1 MLLPCGEA
9 CFYPLIGPS
18 PSADKYGNAD
28 YSNGM
33 NEEGG
38 ARDTVYKLRRRSRK
52 RRSFLD
58 SEYTSRVS
66 FPQPDPEMQAD
77 ATSGG
82 AQMLSLDPEPSE
94 QTENPSPTV
103 SSLTHSEG
111 EPAQLESKPILSRQ
125 RLRGFAPPSAPGV
138 HGQAR
143 EPQLTCQTRKQE
155 MEMEPDSM
163 ESKSVTAT
171 MKAAAPSITV
181 VRCRVDPD
189 GKECSDRR
197 GDGKEEVEGLED
209 TGDENGGGEKQELG
223 LFLFLPNTSVEKEC
237 DEVEK
242 NGFIR
247 TFTGAE
253 RPPEALTPPLSLT
266 DTDKQGQNSLLGAQV
281 EISAQRSTSQS
292 SPPPPSPSSPL
303 PPGPPVS
310 PGPPVLEKVGPDQM
324 CFSNS
329 TETPVCQE
337 VPSFDQGNESV
348 PVLSPTRTSSDE
360 ITDSNNSD
368 SVFEDDEGSSSFASN
383 PCGKKIDWS
392 AAMLRSAGSSAQTRG
407 RQFKRDYDRAISSIT
422 AKLGAA
428 TNATSPAFYSGTKV
442 KSESTSESVAGENVE
457 QLRPADSL
465 TALTPPGSLTR
476 AADDADPPSPT
487 RFLFQACSPSLMG
500 RLSAATLRGK
510 IQQLPQYL
518 SRSQESLNQPGGD
531 PSPAAEPVGITV
543 TGVDDVTQTVD
554 LEMDTSAEAGD
565 SDDSDT
571 TVTGSEVDGEYFMDT
586 TSANP
591 PVQTEPKG
599 PILHPFA
606 AAGSNTPGPVTQPPA
621 SIVNSFHR
629 DSSGAKMD
637 TPGPVKTFPSSPV
650 VVTTQNIN
658 GPRLTFHGQSQAVWR
673 SSSERPLMGLCSL
686 AGQKADPAKV
696 PSPDCRVFTICEAA
710 SQSPAE
716 VEPAPFLKSEP
727 GCNSLLASGCESLV
741 EGMQVPLDA
750 CGCPPAYTNCFG
762 STDSFDEEL
771 TVFEFSCRSQNSSMS
786 QTCGGAPLMTS
797 PPIPSFISTSSS
809 IPPFFPRSSLFSSSA
824 SELSPLL
831 SPLSDASTSTPPL
844 PHTHK
849 DTISRLAQQRYPEPP
864 AGFQVLRLDVD
875 KLLSILESSGPE
887 RCGAGR
893 HPREICPAHFT
904 ENKRVLQVE
913 ARRLMSGCQKVVG
926 AEQSPEDT
934 LRSLAESFRTLVDL
948 AGVCLCFSGCDRCE
962 RRNAEAVAGLADV
975 ARSFRDFCLAA
986 ERVSSKRSCQDLS
999 MKLLAK
1005 QRTALTASVFC
1016 LTQLFRTLTAL

>member
-1 MLLPCGEA
+1 M
-9 CFYPLIGPS
+9 
-18 PSADKYGNAD
+18 
-28 YSNGM
+28 
-33 NEEGG
+33 
-38 ARDTVYKLRRRSRK
+38 YKLRRRSRK

-58 SEYTSRVS
+58 SDYTSRVS

-77 ATSGG
+77 VTSGD

-125 RLRGFAPPSAPGV
+125 RLHGFAPPSALGV
-138 HGQAR
+138 HGQVR

-171 MKAAAPSITV
+171 VKAAAPSITV

-209 TGDENGGGEKQELG
+209 TGDENGGVEKQELG
-223 LFLFLPNTSVEKEC
+223 SFLFSPTTSVEEEG
-237 DEVEK
+237 DEGEK
-242 NGFIR
+242 NCFMR
-247 TFTGAE
+247 TFAGAE
-253 RPPEALTPPLSLT
+253 RQPEAPTLPLCLT
-266 DTDKQGQNSLLGAQV
+266 DTDKQGQSSLLGARVVRTHEDV
-281 EISAQRSTSQS
+281 EITAQRSTSQY
-292 SPPPPSPSSPL
+292 SPPPPPPSSPL
-303 PPGPPVS
+303 PPA
-310 PGPPVLEKVGPDQM
+310 PPVLEKVGLDQTH
-324 CFSNS
+324 FSNS
-329 TETPVCQE
+329 TETPVHQE
-337 VPSFDQGNESV
+337 VPTLDQGSESALV
-348 PVLSPTRTSSDE
+348 PSPTRTSSDE
-360 ITDSNNSD
+360 VTDGNNSD
-368 SVFEDDEGSSSFASN
+368 SVFEDDDGSGSFASN
-383 PCGKKIDWS
+383 PCGTKMDGS
-392 AAMLRSAGSSAQTRG
+392 AAELGGAQARG
-407 RQFKRDYDRAISSIT
+407 RRFNRDYDRAISSIT

-442 KSESTSESVAGENVE
+442 KGEATSDGVGCGRVE
-457 QLRPADSL
+457 QLRPVDGLAAP
-465 TALTPPGSLTR
+465 TAAGCSTR
-476 AADDADPPSPT
+476 ATEDADPPSPT
-487 RFLFQACSPSLMG
+487 RFPFQACSPSFMG

-518 SRSQESLNQPGGD
+518 SRSQESLNQPGG
-531 PSPAAEPVGITV
+531 AEPVGITV
-543 TGVDDVTQTVD
+543 TDVDHVTQPVH
-554 LEMDTSAEAGD
+554 LDTDASAETGD

-571 TVTGSEVDGEYFMDT
+571 TVTGSEVDGEFFTDT
-586 TSANP
+586 ASASCP
-591 PVQTEPKG
+591 APVQTEPKG
-599 PILHPFA
+599 PDLRLCA
-606 AAGSNTPGPVTQPPA
+606 AAGGSTPGPVTQPPA

-629 DSSGAKMD
+629 DASAAETD
-637 TPGPVKTFPSSPV
+637 TPGPPKTFPSSPVV

-658 GPRLTFHGQSQAVWR
+658 GPRLGFHGQSQAVRR
-673 SSSERPLMGLCSL
+673 SNERPLMGLCSL
-686 AGQKADPAKV
+686 AEQRADPAKA
-696 PSPDCRVFTICEAA
+696 PPPDCRVFTICEAA
-710 SQSPAE
+710 SPSPAE
-716 VEPAPFLKSEP
+716 VGPAPLPKSEL

-741 EGMQVPLDA
+741 EGLQVPLDA
-750 CGCPPAYTNCFG
+750 CGCPPVYANCFG

-771 TVFEFSCRSQNSSMS
+771 TVFEFSCRSRSSSVS
-786 QTCGGAPLMTS
+786 QSQTS
-797 PPIPSFISTSSS
+797 PPVPSFIPTSPS

-831 SPLSDASTSTPPL
+831 SPLSDTSASTSTPPL
-844 PHTHK
+844 SHTHK
-849 DTISRLAQQRYPEPP
+849 DAVSRLAQQRYPDPP

-875 KLLSILESSGPE
+875 KLLSVLESGASE
-887 RCGAGR
+887 RRAAGR

-986 ERVSSKRSCQDLS
+986 ERVSSRRSCQDLS
-999 MKLLAK
+999 LKLLAK

>member
-1 MLLPCGEA
+1 M
-9 CFYPLIGPS
+9 
-18 PSADKYGNAD
+18 
-28 YSNGM
+28 
-33 NEEGG
+33 
-38 ARDTVYKLRRRSRK
+38 YKLRRRSRK

-58 SEYTSRVS
+58 SDYTSRVS

-77 ATSGG
+77 VTSSD

-125 RLRGFAPPSAPGV
+125 HLRGFAPPSAPGV
-138 HGQAR
+138 HGQVR

-163 ESKSVTAT
+163 ESKSV
-171 MKAAAPSITV
+171 KAAAPSITV

-209 TGDENGGGEKQELG
+209 TGDEHGGGEKQELG
-223 LFLFLPNTSVEKEC
+223 LFLFLPTTSVEEEG
-237 DEVEK
+237 DEGEK
-242 NGFIR
+242 NCFMR
-247 TFTGAE
+247 TFAGAE
-253 RPPEALTPPLSLT
+253 RQPEAPTPPLCLT
-266 DTDKQGQNSLLGAQV
+266 DTDKQGQNSLFGARVVSTHGEV
-281 EISAQRSTSQS
+281 EITAQRSTSQYS
-292 SPPPPSPSSPL
+292 PPPPPPSPPL
-303 PPGPPVS
+303 PPA
-310 PGPPVLEKVGPDQM
+310 PPVLEKVDPDQM
-324 CFSNS
+324 RFSNS
-329 TETPVCQE
+329 TETLVGQE
-337 VPSFDQGNESV
+337 VPTLDQESESV
-348 PVLSPTRTSSDE
+348 PVPSPTRTSSDE
-360 ITDSNNSD
+360 VTDSNNSD
-368 SVFEDDEGSSSFASN
+368 SVFEDDEGSGSFASN
-383 PCGKKIDWS
+383 PCGTKVNGS
-392 AAMLRSAGSSAQTRG
+392 AAALSGAQARG
-407 RQFKRDYDRAISSIT
+407 HQFNRDYDRAISSIT

-428 TNATSPAFYSGTKV
+428 TNATSPAFYSGTKK
-442 KSESTSESVAGENVE
+442 KSEAASDGVGCGRVE
-457 QLRPADSL
+457 QLRPVDSL
-465 TALTPPGSLTR
+465 AAATAADCSTR
-476 AADDADPPSPT
+476 AAEDADPPSPT
-487 RFLFQACSPSLMG
+487 RFPFQACSPSFMG

-518 SRSQESLNQPGGD
+518 SRSQESLNQLGR
-531 PSPAAEPVGITV
+531 AKPVGITV
-543 TGVDDVTQTVD
+543 TGVDDVTQPVH
-554 LEMDTSAEAGD
+554 LETGASAETGD

-571 TVTGSEVDGEYFMDT
+571 TVTGSEVDGEFFTDT
-586 TSANP
+586 TSANSP
-591 PVQTEPKG
+591 APVQTEPKG
-599 PILHPFA
+599 PDLHLC
-606 AAGSNTPGPVTQPPA
+606 AGAGGSTPGPVTQPPA

-629 DSSGAKMD
+629 DASAAAETD
-637 TPGPVKTFPSSPV
+637 TPGPPKTFPSSPVV

-658 GPRLTFHGQSQAVWR
+658 GPRLSFHGQSQAVR
-673 SSSERPLMGLCSL
+673 RSSERPLMGLCSL
-686 AGQKADPAKV
+686 AEQRAGPGKV

-710 SQSPAE
+710 SPSPAE
-716 VEPAPFLKSEP
+716 VEPAPLLKSEP
-727 GCNSLLASGCESLV
+727 GCNSPLASGCESLV
-741 EGMQVPLDA
+741 EGLQGPLDA
-750 CGCPPAYTNCFG
+750 CGCPPVYANCFG

-771 TVFEFSCRSQNSSMS
+771 TVFEFSCRSRSSSVS
-786 QTCGGAPLMTS
+786 QSQTS
-797 PPIPSFISTSSS
+797 PPLPSFIPTSPA

-831 SPLSDASTSTPPL
+831 SPLSDTSTSTPPL
-844 PHTHK
+844 SHTHK
-849 DTISRLAQQRYPEPP
+849 DAVSRLAQQRYPDPP

-875 KLLSILESSGPE
+875 KLLSVLESGGSE
-887 RCGAGR
+887 RSAAGR

-904 ENKRVLQVE
+904 ENKRLLQVE